1 MKFFGVS
8 EVTMDQKRRVLIK
21 LSGEMLS
28 APGKTLDYDKID
40 AVAAVLKEIA
50 ARGVQQGIVV
60 GGGNIMRG
68 RASGDMD
75 RTDADHMGMLATV
88 INAIALKDAL
98 LRIGA
103 KAAVMSAI
111 EMKQVCETFTK
122 REAVE
127 RLDGGEIVIFAAGTG
142 RPFFS
147 TDTAAALRALEIGAD
162 MLYCGKAV
170 DGVYDKDPRK
180 FKDAR
185 RYDEISYDEVILKR
199 LEALDQASVILCRD
213 RPGGGLP
220 VFVFEL
226 SEPRNLIDAI
236 DGRCRGTF
244 IRG

>member
-1 MKFFGVS
+1 MERKL
-8 EVTMDQKRRVLIK
+8 RVLIK

-50 ARGVQQGIVV
+50 DRGIQQGIVV
-60 GGGNIMRG
+60 GGGNIIRG
-68 RASGDMD
+68 RSSGYMD

-88 INAIALKDAL
+88 INALALKEAL
-98 LRIGA
+98 LRIGTR
-103 KAAVMSAI
+103 AAVMSAI

-122 REAVE
+122 REAVQ
-127 RLDGGEIVIFAAGTG
+127 RLDDGEMVIFAAGTG
-142 RPFFS
+142 RPYFS

-180 FKDAR
+180 FKNAK

-199 LEALDQASVILCRD
+199 LEALDQTSVILCRD

-236 DGRCRGTF
+236 DGRCRGTM